1 MFSCRAVLEL
11 GSILPTGRF
20 RCAVRSDSA
29 GTASLHLL
37 VPSTLGADEPR
48 PHRRPTVLPGD
59 DAQIPRAGGAA
70 HHGARA
76 RRRSPTGSTARGGP
90 AVRSSAGRRS
100 SCPKTTVAGASRGE
114 GVVDLAIVAEE
125 MGRLVSPGPLVPT
138 NVVADAVARGG
149 SAALRAEVLPGIVAG
164 EIVAAWCIAGPGGG
178 WDEHGVA
185 VGAVRDGA
193 SSDGGLVLDGVSS
206 PVEYAAQ
213 ADELLVTARTDGG
226 LTQCLVPASA
236 PGVHIEAIESVDLV
250 RRFATVHFEGVQVSP
265 RSDRRRDRRR
275 RRRGRAPAAPR
286 VVLQCAETVGALD
299 RVLDV
304 HPRVPRRPQLVRP
317 AARVVPGDQAPHR
330 RHEDV
335 DRGQPRRHRARGAGG
350 AGRRSRSGRDRRARR
365 RRTSATTPARSCRS
379 ARSCTAAS
387 ASRGSTTCTSTCG
400 GSPSTATCSARP
412 RSTASASPTA
422 IIARHGAS
430 IEPEVAGA

>member
-1 MFSCRAVLEL
+1 MNLGLTEDQQFFQETTRKFLEQEAPLTTVRALADDADGFDRAWWARGAEL
-11 GSILPTGRF
+11 GW
-20 RCAVRSDSA
+20 
-29 GTASLHLL
+29 ASFL
-37 VPSTLGADEPR
+37 VPE
-48 PHRRPTVLPGD
+48 D
-59 DAQIPRAGGAA
+59 DGG
-70 HHGARA
+70 
-76 RRRSPTGSTARGGP
+76 GSL
-90 AVRSSAGRRS
+90 S
-100 SCPKTTVAGASRGE
+100 GE

-193 SSDGGLVLDGVSS
+193 SSEGGLVLDGVST

-250 RRFATVHFEGVQVSP
+250 RRFATVHLEGVQVSP
-265 RSDRRRDRRR
+265 DRIVGEIGGAGDAVERQLHLT
-275 RRRGRAPAAPR
+275 

-299 RVLDV
+299 RVLEFTLEYLADRSSFGRPLASYQAIKHRIADMKMWIEGSHGV
-304 HPRVPRRPQLVRP
+304 TELAVQAVQDDDPEAAEIVSAAASYLGDHASEILQECTQLHGGIGVTWEHDLHLYLRRVTL
-317 AARVVPGDQAPHR
+317 
-330 RHEDV
+330 
-335 DRGQPRRHRARGAGG
+335 DRNLFG
-350 AGRRSRSGRDRRARR
+350 
-365 RRTSATTPARSCRS
+365 TPAQHRERI
-379 ARSCTAAS
+379 ADR
-387 ASRGSTTCTSTCG
+387 
-400 GSPSTATCSARP
+400 
-412 RSTASASPTA
+412 